1 MHPQLP
7 ATQLSPRPQ
16 AQLSR
21 PGTDDRLP
29 RMAKKKPARKKKS
42 AKKPARQKKKS
53 ILKKKRA
60 PKKSAPKKKSA
71 RRRKPARRA
80 PAEISNPILSPSRR
94 GLGPGAGGQ
103 SGDNQ
108 GLSRKESAD
117 SESVEELSEEG
128 QEYEAEVIS
137 GVENA
142 RDPDEGE
149 VTTREVPEDD
159 VPKEYDDQ

>member
-1 MHPQLP
+1 
-7 ATQLSPRPQ
+7 
-16 AQLSR
+16 
-21 PGTDDRLP
+21 
-29 RMAKKKPARKKKS
+29 MAKKKPARKKKS
-42 AKKPARQKKKS
+42 TKKPARPKKKI
-53 ILKKKRA
+53 ILKKKLA
-60 PKKSAPKKKSA
+60 PKKNPVRRKKKSAP
-71 RRRKPARRA
+71 RT
-80 PAEISNPILSPSRR
+80 PAEVSNPIISPSRR

-142 RDPDEGE
+142 RDPDQGE
-149 VTTREVPEDD
+149 VTAKEVPEDD
-159 VPKEYDDQ
+159 VPSEYDDQDQ

>member
-1 MHPQLP
+1 
-7 ATQLSPRPQ
+7 
-16 AQLSR
+16 
-21 PGTDDRLP
+21 
-29 RMAKKKPARKKKS
+29 MAKKKAARKKKS
-42 AKKPARQKKKS
+42 AKKPARPKKKA
-53 ILKKKRA
+53 ILKKKLA
-60 PKKSAPKKKSA
+60 PVKSATKKKPARRKKKSA
-71 RRRKPARRA
+71 SRT
-80 PAEISNPILSPSRR
+80 PAEVSNPIVSPSRR

-142 RDPDEGE
+142 RDPDQGE
-149 VTTREVPEDD
+149 VTTKEVPEDD
-159 VPKEYDDQ
+159 VPSEYDDQDQ